1 MTAEPTVRP
10 AEGQALPSAVG
21 GLPVAGAAGLVAL
34 GALGSRVLGLIR
46 EPAAAY
52 YFGRTNATDSYFVA
66 STLSTLVYDLL
77 VSGVVGAALI
87 PVLSRLAARDDR
99 DELWDVASAV
109 MTLACVILAATT
121 ALLMLFAP
129 ALVYVMQS
137 GATVEDRD
145 LTVLLA
151 RVMMPTIFFM
161 GLSAVS
167 TATLYS
173 IGRYSYG
180 ALSVVCVNLGVVA
193 GLVMLHRLGI
203 VSAALGL
210 LCGTMAQL
218 GIQLIGLARARAR
231 LRPRLLLRHPEV
243 LQIGKLYAPVALSF
257 VLTGALTI
265 LDRNLYSHVGAGTL
279 SASQYATRLV
289 QVPLG
294 LVATA
299 LSMAIL
305 PTLSRYAART
315 DLGPYRRMVSTGIA
329 FATLLILPAT
339 VALVVLRMPAVA
351 LLFQRG
357 HFNAADTSITALA
370 FLLYA
375 PQMPFVAVD
384 QVALAAF
391 YAMHDTRTP
400 VVVMVVSGALYVL
413 VALGFVAQWGMAA
426 LILASTLQNIS
437 HAVILV
443 WLLARRVG
451 FGDERQ
457 LVTAMGRIAAAGA
470 VMAAVCVVA
479 ARAVGAGISPS
490 ASWQPLVTL
499 VVAGGAGTAAY
510 VTSVWLARVPE
521 AQLAWSVMASR
532 WRRAVSRA

>member
-1 MTAEPTVRP
+1 MSLETPVLP
-10 AEGQALPSAVG
+10 ADHRQASNPVA
-21 GLPVAGAAGLVAL
+21 GLPVASAAGLVAL

-46 EPAAAY
+46 EPTAAY
-52 YFGRTNATDSYFVA
+52 YFGRAGATDSYFVA

-87 PVLSRLAARDDR
+87 PVLSRVAARRDR
-99 DELWDVASAV
+99 DELWDVASAI
-109 MTLACVILAATT
+109 MTLACIVLAATT
-121 ALLMLFAP
+121 VALMVCAP

-137 GATVEDRD
+137 GAPVEDRE

-151 RVMMPTIFFM
+151 RVMMPTIFFL
-161 GLSAVS
+161 GLSAVG

-193 GLVMLHRLGI
+193 GLVLLHRLGI

-218 GIQLIGLARARAR
+218 GLQIVGLVRARAR
-231 LRPRLLLRHPEV
+231 LRPRLLLRHPDV
-243 LQIGKLYAPVALSF
+243 LQVGKLYAPVALSF

-305 PTLSRYAART
+305 PTLSRYAADS
-315 DLGPYRRMVSTGIA
+315 DLGHYRRMVSTGIA

-339 VALVVLRMPAVA
+339 VALVVLRTPAVA

-357 HFNAADTSITALA
+357 HFSAADTSITALA

-384 QVALAAF
+384 QVAIAAF

-400 VVVMVVSGALYVL
+400 VIVMVVSGALYVV

-451 FGDERQ
+451 FGEERR
-457 LVTAMGRIAAAGA
+457 LVTAMGRIIAAGA
-470 VMAAVCVVA
+470 VMGAVCVVA
-479 ARAVGAGISPS
+479 TWAVQAGLSIS
-490 ASWQPLVTL
+490 ASWQPLVTV
-499 VVAGGAGTAAY
+499 VVAGGAGTLAY
-510 VTSVWLARVPE
+510 AVAVWVWRVPE
-521 AQLAWSVMASR
+521 AQLAWSVLQSR
-532 WRRAVSRA
+532 WRRAASHA